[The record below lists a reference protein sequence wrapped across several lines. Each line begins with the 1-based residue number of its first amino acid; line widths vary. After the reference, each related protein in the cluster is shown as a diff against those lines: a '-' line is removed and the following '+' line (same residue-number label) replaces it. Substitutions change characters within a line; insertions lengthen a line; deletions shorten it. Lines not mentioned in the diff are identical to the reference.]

1 MRIKWFSMVRVTGLL
16 LVLLYH
22 FFKTA
27 FPGGFI
33 GVDIFFTFSGYL
45 ITALLIDEYAKN
57 KKIDL
62 LGFYKRRFYRI
73 VPPLV
78 LMILIVMP
86 FTYLVRKDYV
96 ASIGSQI
103 AATVGFTT
111 NFYEIIIGGNYETQ
125 FIPHLFVHT
134 WSLAIEMHFYLI
146 WGFLVWFLGKHRDN
160 VAKFRSLIFAVSAAF
175 FAGSFL
181 SMFIR
186 AFFVD
191 NVSTIYFSSLSHSF
205 PFFLGAM
212 VATMTGIR
220 ETTTRFKKNVRLW
233 SIKRSILTMVLSFA
247 LLLLLTFALKFDQR
261 ITYLFGFVLASLF
274 AMVMIYAARVLNDQT
289 PNAKEPAIINYL
301 ADVSY
306 GVYLFHW
313 PFYII
318 FTQVISN
325 GLAVLVTVIF
335 SLIFSTLSYY
345 VLEPFL
351 AGKSVKLLGL
361 NLDLHPYQKWLYGG
375 GALLG
380 LVTIV
385 TIIISPAVGDFE
397 TSLLVSSLQQA
408 QTNLN
413 RTHTVTA
420 GDATALS
427 DVTVIGDSVALRSN
441 AAFSS
446 LLPDTQVDAAVSRSF
461 DDAFEIFQNEI
472 SSGTLS
478 QTTVLAVGVNSLDN
492 YQEDLQQFIAALPD
506 GYRLIIVTPYN
517 ANNEAQVKEVRDY
530 ELTLADT
537 YNYVTVAD
545 WYKAATKH
553 PEIWS
558 DTDGVHYSD
567 SDTTGADLYVKTIQ
581 KAIEKSAKNPAKG
594 ESDS

>member
-45 ITALLIDEYAKN
+45 ITALLIDEYSKN

-103 AATVGFTT
+103 AAAVGFTT
-111 NFYEIIIGGNYETQ
+111 NFYEIITGGNYETQ

-146 WGFLVWFLGKHRDN
+146 WGFLVWFLGKHHDN
-160 VAKFRSLIFAVSAAF
+160 VAKFRSLIFAISAAF
-175 FAGSFL
+175 FTGSFL

-205 PFFLGAM
+205 PFFLGSM

-220 ETTTRFKKNVRLW
+220 ETTARFKKNVRLW
-233 SIKRSILTMVLSFA
+233 STKRSILTMVLSFA

-274 AMVMIYAARVLNDQT
+274 ATVMIYAARVLNDQT

-318 FTQVISN
+318 FTQLMSN

-335 SLIFSTLSYY
+335 SLMLSTLSYY

-397 TSLLVSSLQQA
+397 TSLLVNSLQQA

-427 DVTVIGDSVALRSN
+427 DVTVIGDSVALRSS
-441 AAFSS
+441 ASFSS
-446 LLPDTQVDAAVSRSF
+446 LLPDAQVDAAVSRSF
-461 DDAFEIFQNEI
+461 DDAFEIFQNEV

-492 YQEDLQQFIAALPD
+492 YQEDLQQFIDALPD

-558 DTDGVHYSD
+558 GTDGVHYSD

>member
-78 LMILIVMP
+78 LMILIIMP

-103 AATVGFTT
+103 AAAVGFTT
-111 NFYEIIIGGNYETQ
+111 NFYEIITGGNYETQ

-175 FAGSFL
+175 FTGSFL

-212 VATMTGIR
+212 MATMTGIR
-220 ETTTRFKKNVRLW
+220 EITARFKKNVRLW
-233 SIKRSILTMVLSFA
+233 STKRSILTMLLSFV

-274 AMVMIYAARVLNDQT
+274 TTVMIYAARVLNDQT
-289 PNAKEPAIINYL
+289 PNATEPAIINYL

-318 FTQVISN
+318 FTQLMSN
-325 GLAVLVTVIF
+325 GLAVFVTVIF

-351 AGKSVKLLGL
+351 AGKPVKLLGL

-375 GALLG
+375 GVLFG

-397 TSLLVSSLQQA
+397 TSLLVNSLQQA

-427 DVTVIGDSVALRSN
+427 DVTVIGDSVALRSS
-441 AAFSS
+441 ASFSS
-446 LLPDTQVDAAVSRSF
+446 LLPDAQVDAAVSRSF

-492 YQEDLQQFIAALPD
+492 YQEDLQQFIDALPD

-558 DTDGVHYSD
+558 GTDGVHYSD

>member
-103 AATVGFTT
+103 AAAVGFTT

-160 VAKFRSLIFAVSAAF
+160 VAKFRSLIFAVSVAF

-181 SMFIR
+181 SMFIQ

-558 DTDGVHYSD
+558 GTDGVHYSD

>member
-1 MRIKWFSMVRVTGLL
+1 M
-16 LVLLYH
+16 
-22 FFKTA
+22 
-27 FPGGFI
+27 
-33 GVDIFFTFSGYL
+33 
-45 ITALLIDEYAKN
+45 
-57 KKIDL
+57 
-62 LGFYKRRFYRI
+62 
-73 VPPLV
+73 
-78 LMILIVMP
+78 
-86 FTYLVRKDYV
+86 
-96 ASIGSQI
+96 
-103 AATVGFTT
+103 
-111 NFYEIIIGGNYETQ
+111 
-125 FIPHLFVHT
+125 
-134 WSLAIEMHFYLI
+134 
-146 WGFLVWFLGKHRDN
+146 
-160 VAKFRSLIFAVSAAF
+160 
-175 FAGSFL
+175 
-181 SMFIR
+181 
-186 AFFVD
+186 
-191 NVSTIYFSSLSHSF
+191 
-205 PFFLGAM
+205 
-212 VATMTGIR
+212 ATMTGIR
-220 ETTTRFKKNVRLW
+220 ETTARFKKNVRLW
-233 SIKRSILTMVLSFA
+233 STKRSILTMLLSFV

-274 AMVMIYAARVLNDQT
+274 ATVMIYAARVLNDQT

-318 FTQVISN
+318 FTQLMSN

-335 SLIFSTLSYY
+335 SLIFSTLSFY

-375 GALLG
+375 GTLLG

-397 TSLLVSSLQQA
+397 TSLLVNSLQQA

-427 DVTVIGDSVALRSN
+427 DVTVIGDSVALRSS
-441 AAFSS
+441 ASFSS
-446 LLPDTQVDAAVSRSF
+446 LLPDAQVDAAVSRNF

-492 YQEDLQQFIAALPD
+492 YQEDLQQFIDALPD

-558 DTDGVHYSD
+558 GTDGVHYSD

>member
-1 MRIKWFSMVRVTGLL
+1 M
-16 LVLLYH
+16 
-22 FFKTA
+22 
-27 FPGGFI
+27 
-33 GVDIFFTFSGYL
+33 
-45 ITALLIDEYAKN
+45 
-57 KKIDL
+57 
-62 LGFYKRRFYRI
+62 
-73 VPPLV
+73 
-78 LMILIVMP
+78 
-86 FTYLVRKDYV
+86 
-96 ASIGSQI
+96 
-103 AATVGFTT
+103 
-111 NFYEIIIGGNYETQ
+111 
-125 FIPHLFVHT
+125 
-134 WSLAIEMHFYLI
+134 
-146 WGFLVWFLGKHRDN
+146 
-160 VAKFRSLIFAVSAAF
+160 
-175 FAGSFL
+175 
-181 SMFIR
+181 
-186 AFFVD
+186 
-191 NVSTIYFSSLSHSF
+191 
-205 PFFLGAM
+205 
-212 VATMTGIR
+212 ATMTGIR
-220 ETTTRFKKNVRLW
+220 ETTARFKKNVRLW
-233 SIKRSILTMVLSFA
+233 STKRSILTMLLSFV

-274 AMVMIYAARVLNDQT
+274 TTVMIYAARVLNDQT
-289 PNAKEPAIINYL
+289 PNATEPAIINYL

-306 GVYLFHW
+306 GAYLFHW

-318 FTQVISN
+318 FTQLMSN
-325 GLAVLVTVIF
+325 GLAVFVTVIF

-351 AGKSVKLLGL
+351 AGNPVKLLGL
-361 NLDLHPYQKWLYGG
+361 NLDLHPYHKWLYGG
-375 GALLG
+375 GVLFG

-397 TSLLVSSLQQA
+397 TSLLVNSLQQA

-427 DVTVIGDSVALRSN
+427 DVTVIGDSVALRSS
-441 AAFSS
+441 ASFSS
-446 LLPDTQVDAAVSRSF
+446 LLPDAQVDAAVSRSF

-492 YQEDLQQFIAALPD
+492 YQEDLQQFIDALPD

-558 DTDGVHYSD
+558 GTDGVHYSD

>member
-45 ITALLIDEYAKN
+45 ITALLIDEYSKN

-103 AATVGFTT
+103 AAAVGFTT
-111 NFYEIIIGGNYETQ
+111 NFYEIITGGNYETQ

-146 WGFLVWFLGKHRDN
+146 WGFLVWFLGKHHDN
-160 VAKFRSLIFAVSAAF
+160 VAKFRSLIFAISAAF
-175 FAGSFL
+175 FTGSFL

-205 PFFLGAM
+205 PFFLGSM

-220 ETTTRFKKNVRLW
+220 ETTARFKKNVRLW
-233 SIKRSILTMVLSFA
+233 STKRSILTMVLSFA

-274 AMVMIYAARVLNDQT
+274 ATVMIYAARVLNDQT

-318 FTQVISN
+318 FTQLMSN

-335 SLIFSTLSYY
+335 SLILSTLSYY

-397 TSLLVSSLQQA
+397 TSLLVNSLQQA

-427 DVTVIGDSVALRSN
+427 DVTVIGDSVALRSS
-441 AAFSS
+441 ASFSS
-446 LLPDTQVDAAVSRSF
+446 LLPDAQVDAAVSRSF
-461 DDAFEIFQNEI
+461 DDAFEIFQNEV

-492 YQEDLQQFIAALPD
+492 YQEDLQQFIDALPD

-558 DTDGVHYSD
+558 GTDGVHYSD

>member
-274 AMVMIYAARVLNDQT
+274 ATVMIYAARVLNDQT

-558 DTDGVHYSD
+558 GTDGVHYSD